1 MLLLCSFLSEEST
14 SKTRV
19 CLVYNNISLNKNYS
33 FKLQKSVDVHKNF
46 LRCLVSDN
54 NEYPACEV
62 TYMAPAVTSHAK
74 SVLDIGIL
82 LKTTGIL
89 PKFAPNSYNTPYLSL
104 LSTLTSGGIILISD
118 IAFVYRLL
126 DLIISTFWI

>member
-1 MLLLCSFLSEEST
+1 
-14 SKTRV
+14 
-19 CLVYNNISLNKNYS
+19 
-33 FKLQKSVDVHKNF
+33 
-46 LRCLVSDN
+46 
-54 NEYPACEV
+54 
-62 TYMAPAVTSHAK
+62 MAPAVASHVK

-89 PKFAPNSYNTPYLSL
+89 AKFAPNSNNIPYLSL